1 MSEGIQLTEPPR
13 VSSGA
18 TAPTKRKPVE
28 GKDALLTG
36 RTSAPLDTKVSSPHK
51 GDRAFCG
58 PTSSVRCCF
67 SYTPLLSI
75 LGVILLIVGTILY
88 GHEAS
93 EAGGAI
99 RRLLAAAT
107 GPNGDFGK
115 LNRAYYGA
123 WVATVVIAVLAA
135 IFVIVI
141 QLWRIEQRLRAE
153 GRVGT
158 GFSTERRYVVLKY
171 ITVIVTVILY
181 AFCVWVAV
189 WWGIN
194 LLIFAVVIVAEQVS
208 LAGRRLFTTVLPILR
223 SWLDDANASHDALGQ
238 LLAGNPAIGT
248 AAPDFVETAFNTLI
262 PDINAIGAF
271 INKQT
276 GNKLSYLVNALIAG
290 SPAVGANGVRYCPA
304 TTCID
309 LSQYSF
315 MKNNACICNS
325 PILVTLATEAGDA
338 RLHFLRA
345 LIGLALV
352 YLGSSLL
359 LSRLS
364 AEAAKIRYDVNLLWT
379 NKFDRLIMRRARA
392 GENANVPLAQVGSM
406 RTPQGTPNRGSSQY
420 IV

>member
-1 MSEGIQLTEPPR
+1 MSEGIQLTEPR
-13 VSSGA
+13 VSGA
-18 TAPTKRKPVE
+18 STPSKRKPAE

-36 RTSAPLDTKVSSPHK
+36 RTSAALDTKTSSPHK

-58 PTSSVRCCF
+58 PTSSLRCCF
-67 SYTPLLSI
+67 SYTPFLSI
-75 LGVILLIVGTILY
+75 LGVLLLVVGTILY

-93 EAGGAI
+93 EAGGSV

-115 LNRAYYGA
+115 LNRAYYAA
-123 WVATVVIAVLAA
+123 WVVTVVVAVLAA
-135 IFVIVI
+135 VSTIII
-141 QLWRIEQRLRAE
+141 QLWRTEQRLRAE

-158 GFSTERRYVVLKY
+158 GFSTERRYVVLEY
-171 ITVIVTVILY
+171 ITVIVVVIMY
-181 AFCVWVAV
+181 AFCVWTAV
-189 WWGIN
+189 WFAIN
-194 LLIFAVVIVAEQVS
+194 LLIFAVVMIAEQVTIS
-208 LAGRRLFTTVLPILR
+208 GSKLFTTVLPILR
-223 SWLDDANASHDALGQ
+223 GWLDDAAASHDALGQ

-248 AAPDFVETAFNTLI
+248 AAPQFVETAFNTLI

-276 GNKLSYLVNALIAG
+276 GNKISYLVNSLIAG
-290 SPAVGANGVRYCPA
+290 SPAVGAGGVRYCPA

-309 LSQYSF
+309 LQQYTF
-315 MKNNACICNS
+315 MNNNACICNS
-325 PILVTLATEAGDA
+325 PILVSIATQAGDA
-338 RLHFLRA
+338 RRHFLRA
-345 LIGLALV
+345 LVGLVLV
-352 YLGSSLL
+352 YLGSTLL

-392 GENANVPLAQVGSM
+392 GENNNVPLAQVGSM
-406 RTPQGTPNRGSSQY
+406 RTPQGTPSRGSSQY